1 MIVVCANVKGGPGKS
16 CLAQNIAVYLQVVAN
31 KKVMLI
37 DADPQETTADWI
49 NERRENE
56 NLPDIRFAKMT
67 GKIRDDLLA
76 VETQYDCIVVDSG
89 GHDTA
94 TMRFAMAA
102 ATHILIP
109 FRPKR
114 RDLKLLPKMEEILDL
129 IKPVNPDAKVAA
141 VINQAPT
148 LPNQAYRILDA
159 KDACRS
165 FGIEPINTIIAN
177 RNVYDD
183 ADEAGSSVI
192 EMNTVS
198 KAIEEI
204 RALVKEFIGV

>member
-1 MIVVCANVKGGPGKS
+1 MTDYILEMMKIQYNLTVTTAEKNLLRKEIKNMFSGNNDLQIYKDFFEWAGKPEMFKMRK
-16 CLAQNIAVYLQVVAN
+16 NR
-31 KKVMLI
+31 MLEYA
-37 DADPQETTADWI
+37 DMDPQETTADWI

-148 LPNQAYRILDA
+148 LPKTLIYPCLHR
-159 KDACRS
+159 
-165 FGIEPINTIIAN
+165 
-177 RNVYDD
+177 
-183 ADEAGSSVI
+183 
-192 EMNTVS
+192 
-198 KAIEEI
+198 
-204 RALVKEFIGV
+204 